1 MKNTIR
7 EMLIVN
13 LLGDASIRRTTSGKA
28 FVTFEQSVKK
38 SEYLN
43 HLFNKY
49 KELGLPLKKDQEVTY
64 SRQDPRY
71 DVTNSSLYFRSEAT
85 KDLTPIADLFLDES
99 GKKKNSSHAC

>member
-7 EMLIVN
+7 EMLIGN

-43 HLFNKY
+43 HLFNMIIIK
-49 KELGLPLKKDQEVTY
+49 V
-64 SRQDPRY
+64 
-71 DVTNSSLYFRSEAT
+71 N
-85 KDLTPIADLFLDES
+85 
-99 GKKKNSSHAC
+99 